1 MRVCFFLLGMLIGLL
16 LAPAGGREI
25 RRQLRDGLAAAL
37 DAGLR
42 LAARR
47 LGPDGTPTA
56 L

>member
-1 MRVCFFLLGMLIGLL
+1 MRVRFFLLGVLFGLL

-25 RRQLRDGLAAAL
+25 RRQLRDGLAASI

-47 LGPDGTPTA
+47 LGPDSTPTA